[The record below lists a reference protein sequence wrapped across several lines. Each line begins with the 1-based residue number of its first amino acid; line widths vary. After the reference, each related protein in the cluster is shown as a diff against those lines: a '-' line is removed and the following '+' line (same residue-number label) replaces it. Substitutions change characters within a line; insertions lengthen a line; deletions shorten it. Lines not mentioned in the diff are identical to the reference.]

1 MKDDVIKCAPNIEHW
16 HDASRDSSFTQLAVI
31 GREKGETKWLELV
44 TDKEY
49 LQ

>member
-1 MKDDVIKCAPNIEHW
+1 VIKCAPNIAHW
-16 HDASRDSSFTQLAVI
+16 HGASRDSSFTQLAVT